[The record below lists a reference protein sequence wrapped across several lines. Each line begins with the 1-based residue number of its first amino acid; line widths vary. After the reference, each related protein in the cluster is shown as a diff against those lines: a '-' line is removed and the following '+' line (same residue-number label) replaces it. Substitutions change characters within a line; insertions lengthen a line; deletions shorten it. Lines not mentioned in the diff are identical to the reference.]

1 MEYETSEA
9 RQSVNRVVS
18 AVWDC
23 ARQFGDMSYAI
34 LPRDLAH
41 SVGDLKKSFLNVV
54 RTAVDKE
61 IEWIDERVAG
71 GDRLRDEWRR
81 SYEADK
87 SGAGEP
93 IN

>member
-1 MEYETSEA
+1 MDSETSEA
-9 RQSVNRVVS
+9 RESINRVVS
-18 AVWDC
+18 AVCDC
-23 ARQFGDMSYAI
+23 ARHLGDMSYAI
-34 LPRDLAH
+34 LPRELAH
-41 SVGDLKKSFLNVV
+41 SMGDLKKSFLNVV